1 MYIASKIDRR
11 KKKIRHTIKKQ
22 FKYRL
27 TVYKSNKH
35 TYAQLYNPDCNLVIL
50 SMSTLDKNFKL
61 EISKCELDIL
71 NKVTKS
77 KMLAN
82 LLAIKIKEMN
92 IKNIVFDRSGFKFHG
107 RIKAVAETINK
118 NGIIC

>member
-1 MYIASKIDRR
+1 MYITSKIDKR
-11 KKKIRHTIKKQ
+11 KKKIRHAIKKQ

-35 TYAQLYNPDCNLVIL
+35 TYTQLYNPDCNLVIL

-61 EISKCELDIL
+61 EISKSKLDVL

-77 KMLAN
+77 KILAI